1 MSTRPLAQV
10 TDFDLRLLR
19 VFRTVAEY
27 GSFAA
32 AESAL
37 GITRSAISLHMSDL
51 EKRLGMRLCQRGR
64 AGFALTDQGREVL
77 RASAALMASIED
89 FRSEIHL
96 LQQRLRGELNIGL
109 MNNLVTQP
117 RMRIT
122 AALRNLRAQS
132 DEVHINISMS
142 TPGEIERGLFD
153 GRLHVG
159 ALPLINSLSGLD
171 YHPLYD
177 ERSLLYC
184 SREHPLFEY
193 AGTVDFR
200 QLARTPAVIPSYR
213 LDAQALDLHRSL
225 DCVAKASDREAIAF
239 LILTGEYVGFLP
251 DHYAAAWVH
260 QGLMAAILPEQM
272 SFRVT
277 IAAATR
283 SGRRQNLVVDRFME
297 ELLQGDRIETLNNQ
311 SLP

>member
-1 MSTRPLAQV
+1 MRRNPLAQV

-77 RASAALMASIED
+77 RASAALMAAIED
-89 FRSEIHL
+89 FRSEINLMH
-96 LQQRLRGELNIGL
+96 QRLRGELNIGL

-117 RMRIT
+117 RMLIT
-122 AALRNLRAQS
+122 SALRELRKMS
-132 DEVHINISMS
+132 EEVHINISMS

-159 ALPLINSLSGLD
+159 ALPLTNRLSGLD
-171 YHPLYD
+171 YHPLYE

-184 SREHPLFEY
+184 SREHPLFER
-193 AGTVDFR
+193 AEEVEGGALGEV
-200 QLARTPAVIPSYR
+200 PAVAPSYR
-213 LDAQALDLHRSL
+213 MSAEALDLHRALS
-225 DCVAKASDREAIAF
+225 CVAKATDREAIAF
-239 LILTGEYVGFLP
+239 LILTGEYIGFLP
-251 DHYAAAWVH
+251 DHYAATWVEK
-260 QGLMAAILPEQM
+260 GLMAAVAPGQM
-272 SFRVT
+272 CFKET
-277 IAAATR
+277 IAAVTR
-283 SGRRQNLVVDRFME
+283 SGRRQNLVVDRFMSC
-297 ELLQGDRIETLNNQ
+297 LLSGA
-311 SLP
+311 

>member
-1 MSTRPLAQV
+1 MRKSPVSQV
-10 TDFDLRLLR
+10 SDFDLRLLR

-77 RASAALMASIED
+77 RASESMMAAIEE
-89 FRSEIHL
+89 FRSEINL
-96 LQQRLRGELNIGL
+96 LHQRLRGELNIGL

-122 AALRNLRAQS
+122 SALRELRRQS
-132 DEVHINISMS
+132 QEVHINISMS
-142 TPGEIERGLFD
+142 TQGDIERGLFD

-159 ALPLINSLSGLD
+159 AFPLTNRLSGLD

-184 SREHPLFEY
+184 SHEHPGFSRRHDIGLD
-193 AGTVDFR
+193 ALSTMATV
-200 QLARTPAVIPSYR
+200 VPSYR
-213 LDAQALDLHRSL
+213 MSAAALDLHRGLS
-225 DCVAKASDREAIAF
+225 CVARATDREAIAF
-239 LILTGEYVGFLP
+239 LILTGEYIGFLP
-251 DHYAAAWVH
+251 DHYAAAWVEK
-260 QGLMAAILPEQM
+260 GVLAPILPERM
-272 SFRVT
+272 TFMETITAVT
-277 IAAATR
+277 RT
-283 SGRRQNLVVDRFME
+283 GRRQNLVVDRFLE
-297 ELLQGDRIETLNNQ
+297 ELLSDAQPDPGLQ
-311 SLP
+311 SK

>member
-1 MSTRPLAQV
+1 MKREPLSQV

-19 VFRTVAEY
+19 VFRTVAQY

-77 RASAALMASIED
+77 RASEALLASIED
-89 FRSEIHL
+89 FRSEINL
-96 LQQRLRGELNIGL
+96 LHQRLRGDLNIGL

-122 AALRNLRAQS
+122 SALRKLRQQS
-132 DEVHINISMS
+132 DEVRINISMS
-142 TPGEIERGLFD
+142 TPGEIERGLLD

-159 ALPLINSLSGLD
+159 AVPLITTLSGLE
-171 YHPLYD
+171 YTPLYE

-184 SREHPLFEY
+184 SRNHPLYER
-193 AGTVDFR
+193 AAAATESDLEGV
-200 QLARTPAVIPSYR
+200 PAVAPSYR
-213 LDAQALDLHRSL
+213 MSAEAVALHHGL
-225 DCVAKASDREAIAF
+225 DCVARATDREAIAF
-239 LILTGEYVGFLP
+239 LILTGEYIGFLP
-251 DHYAAAWVH
+251 DHYAAVWVEKG
-260 QGLMAAILPEQM
+260 QMAAIAPERM
-272 SFRVT
+272 NFMVT
-277 IAAATR
+277 IAAVTR
-283 SGRRQNLVVDRFME
+283 SARRQNLVVDRFLE
-297 ELLQGDRIETLNNQ
+297 ELLADPG
-311 SLP
+311 

>member
-1 MSTRPLAQV
+1 MRKNPLAQV

-77 RASAALMASIED
+77 RASEVMLASIED
-89 FRSEIHL
+89 FRSEINQLH
-96 LQQRLRGELNIGL
+96 QRLRGELNIGL

-122 AALRNLRAQS
+122 SALRELRRQS

-142 TPGEIERGLFD
+142 TPGEIERGVLD

-159 ALPLINSLSGLD
+159 AMPLITTLSGLE
-171 YHPLYD
+171 YTPLYE

-184 SREHPLFEY
+184 SSDHPLFRH
-193 AGTVDFR
+193 AGEVER
-200 QLARTPAVIPSYR
+200 SQLAGMPAVAPSYR
-213 LDAQALDLHRSL
+213 MSADALDMHQRL
-225 DCVAKASDREAIAF
+225 DCVAKATDREAIAF
-239 LILTGEYVGFLP
+239 LILTGEYIGFLP
-251 DHYAAAWVH
+251 DHYAAGWVEK
-260 QGLMAAILPEQM
+260 GMMAAIAPAKL
-272 SFRVT
+272 SFLVT
-277 IAAATR
+277 IAAVTR
-283 SGRRQNLVVDRFME
+283 SGRRQNLIVDCFLK
-297 ELLQGDRIETLNNQ
+297 ELMGECR
-311 SLP
+311 S